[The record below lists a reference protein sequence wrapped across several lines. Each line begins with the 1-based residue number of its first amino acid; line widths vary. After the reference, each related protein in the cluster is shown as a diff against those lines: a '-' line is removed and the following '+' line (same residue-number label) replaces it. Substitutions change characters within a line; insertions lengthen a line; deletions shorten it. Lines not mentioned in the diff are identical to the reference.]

1 MSEKLRQAREEAE
14 NIFDRVWSRIRGIPS
29 SVKNKKSRLKD
40 YVIDSIAGGD
50 AQRGAYTL
58 VKPVSQLAE
67 ETIRNAMDSQIA
79 KAEKK
84 AAKHFRDIE
93 EMALD
98 AVGTRLLDKQR
109 RFLLKRDRRLQ
120 ADARAREARFTYGK
134 YGSRRAALIKAQ
146 REGTLGLTDP
156 LANLQRGKGREL
168 QEEYIRGSGGRMDRL
183 TSQKAAIKERAQ
195 SFKAFSKHFNDIAA
209 RIEQEEKLHKKLR
222 KR

>member
-1 MSEKLRQAREEAE
+1 MNEKLRQAREEAKVG
-14 NIFDRVWSRIRGIPS
+14 FDRVWSRIRGIPS
-29 SVKNKKSRLKD
+29 SIKNKKSKLRD
-40 YVIDSIAGGD
+40 YVVDSIAGGD
-50 AQRGAYTL
+50 AQRGAYTV

-67 ETIRNAMDSQIA
+67 EVIRNAMDSQIA

-98 AVGTRLLDKQR
+98 AVGTRFLDKQR
-109 RFLLKRDRRLQ
+109 RFLLKRDRRKQ
-120 ADARAREARFTYGK
+120 ADDRAREARFTYGK

-168 QEEYIRGSGGRMDRL
+168 QEEYIKGAGGRMDKL

-195 SFKAFSKHFNDIAA
+195 SLRAFSKHFNDIASK
-209 RIEQEEKLHKKLR
+209 IEYEEQLRKKLNR
-222 KR
+222 